1 MKTIKRIIGSEE
13 FINTVKKTI
22 AKTKKAEEKFYDL
35 NNRVDKALSL
45 ASKVVEDNKEK
56 ERQIKELKE
65 ALSKEKIN
73 NRSIKSRYNRLL
85 YKNGGK

>member
-13 FINTVKKTI
+13 IINTVKKTI
-22 AKTKKAEEKFYDL
+22 ARTKKAEEKFFDL
-35 NNRVDKALSL
+35 AN
-45 ASKVVEDNKEK
+45 KVVEDNKEK

-85 YKNGGK
+85 YKNEGK